1 MVLAA
6 SLAALRSALEHGKLP
21 LELPDSKASAS
32 TARQI
37 VAQLDDYVLPR
48 LVNLEAPLLAV
59 IGGSTGAGKSTLI
72 NSLVG
77 RVVSETGVIRP
88 TTRSPVLVYNPAD
101 EHWFS
106 DERILPG
113 LINPLCLPVWPCWTP
128 RTSTRSSN

>member
-59 IGGSTGAGKSTLI
+59 IGGSTGAG
-72 NSLVG
+72 
-77 RVVSETGVIRP
+77 
-88 TTRSPVLVYNPAD
+88 
-101 EHWFS
+101 
-106 DERILPG
+106 
-113 LINPLCLPVWPCWTP
+113 
-128 RTSTRSSN
+128 TSTRRSAR

>member
-6 SLAALRSALEHGKLP
+6 SLAALRTALDEARLP
-21 LELPDSKASAS
+21 LELPDSRSGASIG
-32 TARQI
+32 RQI

-72 NSLVG
+72 NSLIG

-88 TTRSPVLVYNPAD
+88 TTRSPVLVFNPSD

-106 DERILPG
+106 DERI
-113 LINPLCLPVWPCWTP
+113 
-128 RTSTRSSN
+128 